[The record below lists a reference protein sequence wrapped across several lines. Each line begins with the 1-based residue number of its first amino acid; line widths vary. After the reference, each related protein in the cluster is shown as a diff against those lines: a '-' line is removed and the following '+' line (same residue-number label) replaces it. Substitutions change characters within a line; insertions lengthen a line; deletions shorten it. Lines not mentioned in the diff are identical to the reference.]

1 MPRFIERYICE
12 CVYHDGHYYDVMVGK
27 VVRAGYSLVQSGKPR
42 PFHFLDG
49 ENIAVVAQNGHVFT
63 LFVRTRATALDTV
76 PCIIHSVVVFSSLIG
91 KIYNYTRTAAAGDSR
106 LFIQII
112 SDDIRRCG
120 VCSSLKRVPATD
132 CWLRCGRQCGSHVSR
147 L

>member
-1 MPRFIERYICE
+1 MFRRHYRHRPSTHWGNWCAQKFVLCACGIVLALKCHRRSGHCQEMPRFIERYICE

-63 LFVRTRATALDTV
+63 L
-76 PCIIHSVVVFSSLIG
+76 S
-91 KIYNYTRTAAAGDSR
+91 
-106 LFIQII
+106 
-112 SDDIRRCG
+112 
-120 VCSSLKRVPATD
+120 
-132 CWLRCGRQCGSHVSR
+132 
-147 L
+147 